1 MATEAQIR
9 ANRINARKSTGPRTD
24 SGKQA
29 VRITRYG
36 ERVMTRRLLLG
47 CRSEV

>member
-1 MATEAQIR
+1 VLRPYDAT
-9 ANRINARKSTGPRTD
+9 
-24 SGKQA
+24 GKHA
-29 VRITRYG
+29 VQITRYG